1 MELDKVFPSL
11 SDSKA
16 QSASQLYLLS
26 SFPLKLVLKIS
37 LSVWY
42 VEDVYEEARPL
53 LCAHRL
59 AFTSRTGPTY
69 WATSTKQNPRQK

>member
-37 LSVWY
+37 LSV
-42 VEDVYEEARPL
+42 
-53 LCAHRL
+53 
-59 AFTSRTGPTY
+59 
-69 WATSTKQNPRQK
+69 